1 MNKSKAPDTRG
12 KLESVKVPKPKKKKA
27 APKKKSFKEF
37 KEDHKE
43 TGKYKLTPKKTK
55 GQLFKEQHGYS
66 RSVARA
72 MRKAGVL
79 TLEAYKEVRK
89 ANKKLVKKKQR
100 DQASLA
106 KANRTPVVAT
116 KKKK

>member
-1 MNKSKAPDTRG
+1 MNKSKTPDTRG

-27 APKKKSFKEF
+27 PKKKTFKEF
-37 KEDHKE
+37 KDEVKE
-43 TGKYKLTPKKTK
+43 PSKLRLTPKKTK
-55 GQLFKEQHGYS
+55 GQLFKERHGYS

-72 MRKAGVL
+72 MNRAGVV
-79 TLEAYKEVRK
+79 TLEAYREVRK

-100 DQASLA
+100 DQAALA
-106 KANRTPVVAT
+106 RANRAPVVAT